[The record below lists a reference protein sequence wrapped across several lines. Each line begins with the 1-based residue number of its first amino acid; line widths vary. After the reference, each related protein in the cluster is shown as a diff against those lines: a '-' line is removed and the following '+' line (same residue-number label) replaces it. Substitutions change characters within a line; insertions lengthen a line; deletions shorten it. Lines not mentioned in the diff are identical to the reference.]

1 MNKNLTVKDVL
12 ICTNGKLIYG
22 NENLECVN
30 FSIDTRTI
38 QGNDVFI
45 GIKGETFDGNLFYKE
60 AFDKGAKVCIV
71 ENNNDEKPIEGKT
84 LILVDNTITALG
96 KIAKFR
102 RDTLDIP
109 VVAITGSVGKTSTR
123 DIITN
128 ILSQKYK
135 VLSTSGNFN
144 NNIGLPL
151 TILRYKDEDI
161 MVLEMGM
168 NSLGEISYL
177 SKIASPTLA
186 VITNVGTAHIGKLHG
201 QNNILKAKME
211 ITDGLQKGGVLIIN
225 NDNKPLH
232 DYLGNIKCKYMT
244 VGINNKSDIMAE
256 NIEYQDFSS
265 TFKVNDRNYKIN
277 VGGPGFVYNS
287 LLGYAVGITLGLT
300 EEQIKKGI
308 ESVKLTSKRME
319 KTVTE
324 RGVTIIN
331 DAYNA
336 SYDSVENAITV
347 INYSKNKRKIF
358 VFGDILE
365 LEEYSKEIHEEIAE
379 LILKSTIDIVITVGT
394 ESKYTAD
401 KLKSNGFN
409 KVYEFEKESD
419 TYNFI
424 RNLLKED
431 DLILFKGS
439 NGIKLF
445 NIVEQI
451 K

>member
-1 MNKNLTVKDVL
+1 MLKDITVKDIL
-12 ICTNGKLIYG
+12 DCTDGKLIYG
-22 NENLECVN
+22 NISEVCLN
-30 FSIDTRTI
+30 FSTDTRTI
-38 QGNDVFI
+38 QENDVFI

-71 ENNNDEKPIEGKT
+71 ENNNDEVPIEGKT
-84 LILVDNTITALG
+84 LILVENTITALG
-96 KIAKFR
+96 QIAKFR
-102 RDTLDIP
+102 RDMLDIP

-232 DYLGNIKCKYMT
+232 DYLGNIKCRYMT

-265 TFKVNDRNYKIN
+265 TFKVNDSNYKIN

-319 KTVTE
+319 KIVTE
-324 RGVTIIN
+324 RGITIIN

-347 INYSKNKRKIF
+347 VNYSKNKRKIF

-365 LEEYSKEIHEEIAE
+365 LEEYSKEIHEDIAE
-379 LILKSTIDIVITVGT
+379 LILKSNIDIVITVGT

-419 TYNFI
+419 TYDFI